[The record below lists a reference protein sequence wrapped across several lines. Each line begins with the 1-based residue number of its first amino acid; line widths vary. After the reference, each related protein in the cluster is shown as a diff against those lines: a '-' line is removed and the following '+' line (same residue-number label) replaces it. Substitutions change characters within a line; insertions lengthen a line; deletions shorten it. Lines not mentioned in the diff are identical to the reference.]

1 MGSNKKTNPRRK
13 PATYA
18 DVEKGEERGIAAGI
32 RYTQAIVFT
41 VMLDKF
47 GWDKEQLMVLWK
59 EVDKLCDSVK
69 EGRVTLSDLLRV
81 LRMEY
86 GLNI

>member
-1 MGSNKKTNPRRK
+1 
-13 PATYA
+13 
-18 DVEKGEERGIAAGI
+18 
-32 RYTQAIVFT
+32 
-41 VMLDKF
+41 
-47 GWDKEQLMVLWK
+47 MVLWK

-81 LRMEY
+81 LRTEY